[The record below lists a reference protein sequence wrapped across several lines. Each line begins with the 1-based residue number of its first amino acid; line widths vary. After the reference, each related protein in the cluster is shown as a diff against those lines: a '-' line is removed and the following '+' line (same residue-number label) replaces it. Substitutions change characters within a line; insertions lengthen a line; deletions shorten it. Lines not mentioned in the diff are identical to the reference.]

1 LLLQRVVVIY
11 KFKYSTQ
18 VDYIER
24 MTTRSYGK
32 YCGLAHALELV
43 GERWA
48 LVVVSDLIRGPK
60 RFSELQRGQPRIPSN
75 VLSARLKGLED
86 AGVVRRRV
94 LPRPASG
101 VGYELTEY
109 GRELEEIVLRLGLWG
124 AKSMSEPRP
133 DDVVT
138 ADTLLLALR
147 STFRPEEARDLRVGY
162 ELRFGDIVVH
172 ARVDDGALEV
182 DEGPLAEAD
191 LVLETD
197 LSLHPLFTGKLSP
210 AEAIESG
217 RVKVTGKPKLLERFV
232 QVFHIPPLPVDVPV

>member
-1 LLLQRVVVIY
+1 MRA
-11 KFKYSTQ
+11 
-18 VDYIER
+18 
-24 MTTRSYGK
+24 RSYGK

-48 LVVVSDLIRGPK
+48 LVLVSDLIRGPK

-75 VLSARLKGLED
+75 VLSTRLKELED
-86 AGVVRRRV
+86 AGVVQRRV

-109 GRELEEIVLRLGLWG
+109 GRELEEVVLRLGLWG
-124 AKSMSEPRP
+124 AKSMAEPRP

-147 STFRPEEARDLRVGY
+147 STFRPEAASALQVSY
-162 ELRFGDIVVH
+162 ELRLGELVVH
-172 ARVDDGALEV
+172 ARVNNGELEV
-182 DEGPLAEAD
+182 GEGHLAQPD

-197 LSLHPLFTGKLSP
+197 QTLHPLLTGELDADDTLK
-210 AEAIESG
+210 SG
-217 RVKVTGKPKLLERFV
+217 RVRITGRRELLDRFV
-232 QVFHIPPLPVDVPV
+232 DVFHIPPVPVAQPA

>member
-1 LLLQRVVVIY
+1 M
-11 KFKYSTQ
+11 K
-18 VDYIER
+18 
-24 MTTRSYGK
+24 TRSYGK

-48 LVVVSDLIRGPK
+48 LVLVSDLIRGPK
-60 RFSELQRGQPRIPSN
+60 RFTDLQRGQPRIPSN
-75 VLSARLKGLED
+75 VLSARLKELED
-86 AGVVRRRV
+86 TGVVRRRV

-109 GRELEEIVLRLGLWG
+109 GRELEEVVLRLGLWG
-124 AKSMSEPRP
+124 AKSMPEARP

-147 STFRPEEARDLRVGY
+147 STFRPDAARQLRADY
-162 ELRFGDIVVH
+162 ELRFGEIVVH
-172 ARVDDGALEV
+172 ARVDHGALAV
-182 DEGPLAEAD
+182 DEGQLAHPD

-197 LSLHPLFTGKLSP
+197 VTLHPLLTGEISP

-217 RVKVTGKPKLLERFV
+217 RVRVRGKRKLFERFV
-232 QVFHIPPLPVDVPV
+232 EVFHIPPVPVALPA